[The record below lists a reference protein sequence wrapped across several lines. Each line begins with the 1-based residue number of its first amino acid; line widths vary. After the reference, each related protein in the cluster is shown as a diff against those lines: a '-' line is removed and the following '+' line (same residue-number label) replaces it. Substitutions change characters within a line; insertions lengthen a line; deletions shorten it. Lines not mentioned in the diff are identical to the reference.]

1 MIVRSIDSDGDWSFG
16 KGRNDY
22 LSANDAIGQ
31 NIKTR
36 LQSFLGDC
44 FFAMSAGIDWFNL
57 LGSKNIIGLQ
67 LSIQATILNTTGV
80 TRIVD
85 FSLSL
90 ETNRRLNLQ
99 YTVETIYSRGG
110 LASAI
115 ESVSYLLLT
124 EGGDILLTED
134 GSGIQA
140 GYRRK

>member
-1 MIVRSIDSDGDWSFG
+1 MIVRSIDSDGDWNFG
-16 KGRNDY
+16 KSRNDY

-140 GYRRK
+140 G

>member
-1 MIVRSIDSDGDWSFG
+1 MIVRSIDLDGDWSFG

-140 GYRRK
+140 G

>member
-1 MIVRSIDSDGDWSFG
+1 MIVRSIDSDGDWNFG

-85 FSLSL
+85 FSLTL

-140 GYRRK
+140 G

>member
-1 MIVRSIDSDGDWSFG
+1 MIVRSIDADNDWQFG

-22 LSANDAIGQ
+22 LSNNDAIGQ

-36 LQSFLGDC
+36 LQSFIGDC

-67 LSIQATILNTTGV
+67 LAIQATILNTTGV

-90 ETNRRLNLQ
+90 ESNRRLKLQ

-110 LASAI
+110 IAGAI

-124 EGGDILLTED
+124 EAGDVLITED

-140 GYRRK
+140 G

>member
-1 MIVRSIDSDGDWSFG
+1 MIVRSIDSDGDWNFG

-140 GYRRK
+140 G

>member
-140 GYRRK
+140 G

>member
-1 MIVRSIDSDGDWSFG
+1 MIVRSIDSEGDWSFG

-85 FSLSL
+85 FSLTL

-140 GYRRK
+140 G

>member
-16 KGRNDY
+16 KGKNDY

-140 GYRRK
+140 G

>member
-80 TRIVD
+80 SRIVD

-140 GYRRK
+140 G

>member
-16 KGRNDY
+16 KGKNDY

-57 LGSKNIIGLQ
+57 LGSKNIIGVQ

-140 GYRRK
+140 G

>member
-1 MIVRSIDSDGDWSFG
+1 
-16 KGRNDY
+16 
-22 LSANDAIGQ
+22 
-31 NIKTR
+31 
-36 LQSFLGDC
+36 
-44 FFAMSAGIDWFNL
+44 L

-140 GYRRK
+140 G

>member
-67 LSIQATILNTTGV
+67 LSIQATILNTPGV

-140 GYRRK
+140 G